1 MEEEGKRLWGDGAKP
16 GRLRRAWEGQDFSV
30 EWWCQ
35 GVYFYVRR
43 YFGWGLC
50 LFFYQVKSALYE
62 SVLNCK

>member
-1 MEEEGKRLWGDGAKP
+1 MEPPYMFSVKS
-16 GRLRRAWEGQDFSV
+16 GQDFSV